1 MLTIILW
8 LDPGPLP
15 RPSTA
20 TWLDTLPVDSSSIN
34 RRATGSPWITRAGG
48 GPERGALSTTE
59 GCSPWPASLCGSPV
73 PPKEHGLK
81 VMAQEGGRSFPAACG
96 QMRVGRPAGRW
107 PDRRGTGVFPPPHR
121 WRAHCPHPPGK
132 GSARIAGGPG
142 ARAPEAGAAPGPQPA
157 GRVPADP
164 APHLRGRLPR
174 RLRRHGAGGPAP
186 RRSRG
191 CRSRD
196 AAPARGPSRGPRF
209 PGGLC
214 PAGRGPSSPAR
225 LRGQGPGRAW
235 GAGLGDWF
243 GGGRRLGGPG
253 YPRECSPAGPG
264 AGAGVLGLGRGGA
277 GKGSRLLPLELGLA
291 LPSVYLFIFRCHLF
305 IQMLLLFRF
314 KYNWIFS
321 AVF

>member
-107 PDRRGTGVFPPPHR
+107 PDRRGTGVFPPPPAGEPIAPTPR
-121 WRAHCPHPPGK
+121 GRGLRGSMGVPAPGRQRLGQRLAPSPRG
-132 GSARIAGGPG
+132 GSPRTRLPTYADASRGGCG
-142 ARAPEAGAAPGPQPA
+142 DTALAAPPRAGHVAAGHAMPRPPA
-157 GRVPADP
+157 GRVWA
-164 APHLRGRLPR
+164 RGSQEACAR
-174 RLRRHGAGGPAP
+174 RAGGPPPRLGSGARAQAEPGGRALETGLGEDGDLGAP
-186 RRSRG
+186 GTPGS
-191 CRSRD
+191 
-196 AAPARGPSRGPRF
+196 AAPQDRG
-209 PGGLC
+209 L
-214 PAGRGPSSPAR
+214 
-225 LRGQGPGRAW
+225 GPG
-235 GAGLGDWF
+235 F
-243 GGGRRLGGPG
+243 
-253 YPRECSPAGPG
+253 
-264 AGAGVLGLGRGGA
+264 
-277 GKGSRLLPLELGLA
+277 
-291 LPSVYLFIFRCHLF
+291 
-305 IQMLLLFRF
+305 
-314 KYNWIFS
+314 
-321 AVF
+321 

>member
-73 PPKEHGLK
+73 PPKEHRLK

-107 PDRRGTGVFPPPHR
+107 PDRRGTGVFPPPPR

-142 ARAPEAGAAPGPQPA
+142 ARAPEAGAVPGPPRPRGGSPRTRLPTYADASRGGCGDTALAAPPRAGHVAAGHAMPRPPA
-157 GRVPADP
+157 GRVGA
-164 APHLRGRLPR
+164 RGSQEACAR
-174 RLRRHGAGGPAP
+174 RAGGPPPRLGSGARAQAEPGGRALETGLGEDGDLGAP
-186 RRSRG
+186 GTPGS
-191 CRSRD
+191 
-196 AAPARGPSRGPRF
+196 AAPQDRG
-209 PGGLC
+209 L
-214 PAGRGPSSPAR
+214 
-225 LRGQGPGRAW
+225 GPG
-235 GAGLGDWF
+235 F
-243 GGGRRLGGPG
+243 
-253 YPRECSPAGPG
+253 
-264 AGAGVLGLGRGGA
+264 
-277 GKGSRLLPLELGLA
+277 
-291 LPSVYLFIFRCHLF
+291 
-305 IQMLLLFRF
+305 
-314 KYNWIFS
+314 
-321 AVF
+321 